1 MKKVEK
7 KNYHQQVTF
16 GIISGTRKKIS
27 NYSDEVGRTKGV
39 RGQGP
44 AKIKTAL
51 RRGDTRPPS
60 PLQML
65 SNCVRFASRRR
76 FALN

>member
-7 KNYHQQVTF
+7 NYHQQATF
-16 GIISGTRKKIS
+16 GIISGTQKKIG

-51 RRGDTRPPS
+51 RRGDTLPR
-60 PLQML
+60 LYKCYL
-65 SNCVRFASRRR
+65 TAFVSRRG
-76 FALN
+76 AASL